1 LIILQLKHIS
11 LSHLTFILSTP
22 SLNALWRMSAWT
34 LLKKEDEIEVNK
46 HKKLQTYIH
55 FQIQA
60 ATAVTKFA
68 TTLKLS
74 YSDKT

>member
-1 LIILQLKHIS
+1 
-11 LSHLTFILSTP
+11 
-22 SLNALWRMSAWT
+22 MSAWT

-68 TTLKLS
+68 TTLKLC